1 MPSLPQPRFAPG
13 DLVRVAV
20 PERALS
26 RLLLRVFP
34 SRHRPVGDVLLVR
47 QVAWAPIPRR
57 LLYQAQSGDG
67 RLLWLYEEELAPGA
81 PGPLVPAAEPVS
93 GLD

>member
-1 MPSLPQPRFAPG
+1 MRSLPQPRFAPG
-13 DLVRVAV
+13 DLVRVAA
-20 PERALS
+20 PEHALS
-26 RLLLRVFP
+26 RALLRVFR
-34 SRHRPVGDVLLVR
+34 SRHRPAGHVLLVR
-47 QVAWAPIPRR
+47 QVAWAPVPRR

-81 PGPLVPAAEPVS
+81 PGPLVPAAAPVP